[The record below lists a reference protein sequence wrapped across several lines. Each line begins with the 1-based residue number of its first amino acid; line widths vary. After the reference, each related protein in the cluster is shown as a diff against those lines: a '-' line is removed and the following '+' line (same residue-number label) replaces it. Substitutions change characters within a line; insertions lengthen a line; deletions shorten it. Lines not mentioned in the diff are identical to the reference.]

1 MPIGGSATEL
11 NITGAK
17 LKVSGGVQVSG
28 SIAYTTDATGFGGV
42 TAQIDGNNTLNITS
56 GKLTGV
62 TKIDRSTAATITA
75 ITHTN
80 VNNNTTIHIALKNTS
95 STRGVFITLGTFAS
109 DDTVKVNYTDDYLI
123 GPGETGMLT
132 LRKVNGVLSL
142 FAREM
147 FSDKASTFT
156 DDNTDGNRP
165 FYIKDGVNYKYPLYK
180 YAASGLTS
188 EVIQGTTYYK
198 PTAGI
203 STKSRPPKGI
213 PENVTPP
220 SASSFSIGNSIDLT
234 TINYDVIGV
243 SSNFDYASITD
254 GNNATHARFLLTDGE
269 ASGSFTESGASSGD
283 SYKLFI
289 EKTNTNL
296 TDTVAATSTTPS
308 SPFAVF
314 HHNTFANGGDPYSH
328 GSVTA
333 AATAGYFY
341 SDTSPGTYPLGTLD
355 ETPTF
360 VQEIASQSGTGS
372 TIRDGDAKGKTTYK
386 FTFPNLTSVD
396 CLLVAGGG
404 GGGGGM
410 GGGGGAGGY
419 LETKNTTISA
429 GQKTIVVGGGGVG
442 GHEQDTYQN
451 RGRNG
456 ANTSVTGLT
465 TAIGGGGGASDH
477 DQNHMPAGN
486 GGSGGGGSGG
496 RASNGNYGGERGTG
510 TAGQGFDGA
519 RSGNTWYPGGGGGAS
534 EMGYGRDGTSSSNTQ
549 IGHGG
554 DGKQSTITG
563 FTSYYFAGGGGGAG
577 YSTSGGNGGKGGGGG
592 GARHNTG
599 SHGTGNTD
607 GLTNGENGDDGTPT
621 NAQEPPANTAGGAGG
636 KHTGGGGGGGDH
648 HSHNWGGVGGSGIVI
663 IRTGGTITTGKT
675 IPKLTGISNVTSV
688 ASKTINYTFNTQG
701 TGIDKVTYKIGSGSE
716 VTTASGVYT
725 LAYTPADFGTTT
737 MTHAYTVDSSGNQ
750 LGTKFGP
757 YSVTTKLSNLGH
769 ISPAILLFMSMGTTV
784 TDSVNNVAFTTDSGS
799 FTYDTTNNAITNSS
813 SARMKLDFT
822 SVRTDRATAI
832 SAFYEFYLPNN
843 TDYGYAASL
852 GGVHDTNGNNND
864 AIGWYGHDSAT
875 PITHYYGNGT
885 LALPTQYNYSNYYG
899 KWVKLG
905 WVRDASGNNFK
916 VYVDGVYVHT
926 HTPTDGSLTGTGVLS
941 YFYLF
946 RHACYGNENNYTTN
960 DAISF
965 RNLEIYQASFTDAQ
979 ILAAYG
985 S

>member
-28 SIAYTTDATGFGGV
+28 SIVYTTDATGFGGV
-42 TAQIDGNNTLNITS
+42 TAQIDGNNTLNVTS

-62 TKIDRSTAATITA
+62 TKIERATAATITA

-80 VNNNTTIHIALKNTS
+80 VNNNTTIHLALKNTS
-95 STRGVFITLGTFAS
+95 TAKDVFIILGTFAS
-109 DDTVKVNYTDDYLI
+109 DDTVKVNYTDNYLI

-147 FSDKASTFT
+147 FSSKATSFDAT
-156 DDNTDGNRP
+156 DNSP

-180 YAASGLTS
+180 FAGTGLTS

-198 PTAGI
+198 PTVGI
-203 STKSRPPKGI
+203 TTKSRPPKGI

-220 SASSFSIGNSIDLT
+220 SASGFSIGNTGDLT
-234 TINYDVIGV
+234 TINYDIIGV
-243 SSNFDYASITD
+243 SSNFDFGSITD
-254 GNNATHARFLLTDGE
+254 NGGTSHARFLFTDGE

-296 TDTVAATSTTPS
+296 TDTVTATSTTPS

-314 HHNTFANGGDPYSH
+314 HHGTFANGGDPYSH

-341 SDTSPGTYPLGTLD
+341 SDTATGTYELGTLD

-360 VQEIASQSGTGS
+360 VQEIASESGTGT
-372 TIRDGDAKGKTTYK
+372 TIRDGDGKGKTTYK
-386 FTFPNLTSVD
+386 FTFPELTSVD
-396 CLLVAGGG
+396 HLLVAGGG

-419 LETKNTTISA
+419 LETTGTTISA

-442 GHEQDTYQN
+442 GHEEGSYQN

-456 ANTSVTGLT
+456 ADTSVTGFT
-465 TAIGGGGGASDH
+465 TAIGGGGGASDYN
-477 DQNHMPAGN
+477 QNHMPAGN

-496 RASNGNYGGERGTG
+496 RASNGSYGGERGTG
-510 TAGQGFDGA
+510 TVGQGFDGA
-519 RSGNTWYPGGGGGAS
+519 RSGQTWWPSGGGGGAS
-534 EMGYGRDGTSSSNTQ
+534 EKGYGRDGSGSGGNTA

-554 DGKQSTITG
+554 NGKQSTITG
-563 FTSYYFAGGGGGAG
+563 FTSYWFAGGGGSAG
-577 YSTSGGNGGKGGGGG
+577 HDSSGGNGGKGGGGG
-592 GARHNTG
+592 GARHGNG

-648 HSHNWGGVGGSGIVI
+648 HSYNWGGVGGSGIVI
-663 IRTGGTITTGKT
+663 IRTGGNITTGKT
-675 IPKLTGISNVTSV
+675 IPKLTGISNVTSTFN
-688 ASKTINYTFNTQG
+688 KTINYTFNTQG
-701 TGIDKVTYKIGSGSE
+701 TGTDKVTYKIGSGSE

-757 YSVTTKLSNLGH
+757 YSVTTTGGTPIPGVKRWKHIPPQSN
-769 ISPAILLFMSMGTTV
+769 GTTTNWAYLDTWIPV
-784 TDSVNNVAFTTDSGS
+784 MHTYGTPTPTIVSTSAVESGDN
-799 FTYDTTNNAITNSS
+799 FWYIYTGWIESS
-813 SARMKLDFT
+813 STRTYALTCNADDDFYFWSGDTALDENR
-822 SVRTDRATAI
+822 S
-832 SAFYEFYLPNN
+832 
-843 TDYGYAASL
+843 SL
-852 GGVHDTNGNNND
+852 T
-864 AIGWYGHDSAT
+864 
-875 PITHYYGNGT
+875 
-885 LALPTQYNYSNYYG
+885 YSNAVCYKRY
-899 KWVKLG
+899 VNSP
-905 WVRDASGNNFK
+905 SGQSGGNL
-916 VYVDGVYVHT
+916 
-926 HTPTDGSLTGTGVLS
+926 SLTGNVKVPIRMMFGELTG
-941 YFYLF
+941 
-946 RHACYGNENNYTTN
+946 GENWSLNFDSVAVHSNLISTTV
-960 DAISF
+960 
-965 RNLEIYQASFTDAQ
+965 
-979 ILAAYG
+979 G
-985 S
+985 SDTIKFVTV